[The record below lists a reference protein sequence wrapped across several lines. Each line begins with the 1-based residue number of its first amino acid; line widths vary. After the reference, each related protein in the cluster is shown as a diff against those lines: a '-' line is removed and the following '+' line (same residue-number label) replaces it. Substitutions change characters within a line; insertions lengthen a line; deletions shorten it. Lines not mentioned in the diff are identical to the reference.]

1 MVQVFPAYHF
11 CASLDVEDSDDVMPA
26 RSSTCMTSVDSPL
39 NRYECMHTCIIH
51 IRIVQ
56 SHSHQLQAIL
66 SHKLAIAQRNFV
78 VNVNHADGPQIQQDI
93 ILTSDIITDMN
104 ISAKSPQS
112 TSALQRSRLVQARPS
127 DWKFIEESLHER
139 HQVRTA
145 CTSGRHHPRG
155 LALAKLI

>member
-1 MVQVFPAYHF
+1 
-11 CASLDVEDSDDVMPA
+11 
-26 RSSTCMTSVDSPL
+26 
-39 NRYECMHTCIIH
+39 MHTCIIRL
-51 IRIVQ
+51 RIVQ

-78 VNVNHADGPQIQQDI
+78 ENVNHADGPQIQQDI

-127 DWKFIEESLHER
+127 DWKIIEESLHER
-139 HQVRTA
+139 TKYEQHTHLEGVISEIVQNRCGSTRTRIGETYLRTMA
-145 CTSGRHHPRG
+145 YSQPRQISPV
-155 LALAKLI
+155 LQARL

>member
-1 MVQVFPAYHF
+1 MSF
-11 CASLDVEDSDDVMPA
+11 EDSDDVMPA

-56 SHSHQLQAIL
+56 SHSHQLQAVL
-66 SHKLAIAQRNFV
+66 SRKAIAQRNFIE
-78 VNVNHADGPQIQQDI
+78 NVDHADGPQIQQDI
-93 ILTSDIITDMN
+93 ILTSNIIIDMN

-112 TSALQRSRLVQARPS
+112 TSALQRSRLVHARPS
-127 DWKFIEESLHER
+127 DWKLMEESLHER

-145 CTSGRHHPRG
+145 CNLGGIISEMRLHEDSHWRNLSKNYG
-155 LALAKLI
+155 L